1 MKFTNEE
8 MNILERIAK
17 DENRTLDNLLETI
30 IKKYVKN
37 NMTNHKKIFSDN
49 SNKSKIKQHL
59 FTR

>member
-1 MKFTNEE
+1 MKFTDEE
-8 MNILERIAK
+8 IKILERIAK

-37 NMTNHKKIFSDN
+37 NMTDHEKIFSDG
-49 SNKSKIKQHL
+49 SNKSKLKQHL